1 MSQALNQPTDLLKHQ
16 AMGRALA
23 DRGMPVAQAHPGI
36 AKAQAH
42 PELPKAQ
49 ALWVALGLSALLHLG
64 FFFAPWAVLM
74 QPSRPKLPSSLEL
87 VFVNAQ
93 NDLPPLA
100 PEVLAQAPMSGG
112 GDDRAGGR
120 YRSPYLANRLD
131 KDSAHHQAVMD
142 EALKAEQVQSH
153 AERLAKKQQVP
164 EKPGLDL
171 EQARELARLQA
182 QIDQRMG
189 HLSNMPRR
197 LVYGVNAKAVS
208 WAAWADRW
216 VAKIER
222 VGTQRLVALA
232 RQARFDRVLVRVDV
246 DRSGRVIKLEIH
258 QASRYPELNQA
269 VQEIV
274 RAASP
279 FAPFDAAMRAE
290 GDVISMVRWWHFTRE
305 GLRTDS

>member
-1 MSQALNQPTDLLKHQ
+1 M
-16 AMGRALA
+16 
-23 DRGMPVAQAHPGI
+23 AQAHPGS
-36 AKAQAH
+36 
-42 PELPKAQ
+42 PKAQ

-64 FFFAPWAVLM
+64 FFFTPWAGLM

-120 YRSPYLANRLD
+120 YRSPYLANRLA
-131 KDSAHHQAVMD
+131 KDSAHHQALMD
-142 EALKAEQVQSH
+142 EVLKAEQLQSH

-164 EKPGLDL
+164 EKPGFDL

-197 LVYGVNAKAVS
+197 LVYGFNAKAVS

-216 VAKIER
+216 VEKIER
-222 VGTQRLVALA
+222 VGTQRFAALA

-246 DRSGRVIKLEIH
+246 DRSGRVMKLEIH

>member
-1 MSQALNQPTDLLKHQ
+1 M
-16 AMGRALA
+16 
-23 DRGMPVAQAHPGI
+23 AQAHPGSPM
-36 AKAQAH
+36 AQAH
-42 PELPKAQ
+42 PGSPKAQ

-64 FFFAPWAVLM
+64 FFFTPWAGLM

-112 GDDRAGGR
+112 GDDRAGAR
-120 YRSPYLANRLD
+120 YRSPYLANRLA
-131 KDSAHHQAVMD
+131 KDSAHHQALMD
-142 EALKAEQVQSH
+142 EVLKAEQLQSH

-164 EKPGLDL
+164 EKPGFDL

-216 VAKIER
+216 VEKIER
-222 VGTQRLVALA
+222 VGTQRFAALA

-246 DRSGRVIKLEIH
+246 DRSGRVMKLEIH

-269 VQEIV
+269 VQDIV